1 MVNLKCLKRTNA
13 RHLTATQPNSA
24 IYFSQ
29 FYRDL
34 LRMSDRC
41 LPMELTN
48 KIHFADI
55 IIVLKIK
62 IYHVFSLNVYTD
74 VLYAVLVF
82 SWHRDVG
89 GGVTRNIILILF
101 VFGNMTKE
109 RRAHANR
116 QILCA
121 CKLMINSSLRDCY
134 FLYNILESKWAG
146 ANLCVKVSIKWVV
159 VRVVCF
165 LAKTFCGKH
174 FYNPI
179 VNVR

>member
-48 KIHFADI
+48 KIHSADI

-62 IYHVFSLNVYTD
+62 IYHVFSLNVRTD
-74 VLYAVLVF
+74 VLLVF
-82 SWHRDVG
+82 LWRRDVDVG

-109 RRAHANR
+109 RRANANR

-121 CKLMINSSLRDCY
+121 CKLMINSCLRDC
-134 FLYNILESKWAG
+134 
-146 ANLCVKVSIKWVV
+146 
-159 VRVVCF
+159 CF
-165 LAKTFCGKH
+165 LLQYIRK
-174 FYNPI
+174 
-179 VNVR
+179 